1 MNSLSLLSRVC
12 THFAAL
18 GFAVALS
25 APTILHAQCADSLE
39 PDALGCPTPMMPSP
53 LEVKGGVAVPGFST
67 APSTPSA
74 DHSSMASAVG
84 SVSGGE
90 SFRDAATRQ
99 REVSSG
105 VRTQVEEETEFQ
117 KFVATSTGRL
127 LRHFGADLFS
137 QAIFAPVL
145 NGPAPQEMIIGPD
158 DELKI
163 RIWGQINFSADL
175 RVTRGGDIYL
185 PKVGPVH
192 VAGLPFSEVT
202 EHTKSAIQPYYRNFG
217 LTVDLGEIHTIQ
229 IYMTG
234 LARRPGA
241 YTVSGL
247 STLVDAV
254 FASGGPSPQGS
265 MRHVLLKRKGTVVT
279 DYDLYALVVNG
290 DKTGDVQLQPGD
302 VLYIP
307 AAGEQVAL
315 LGSVRQPAIYE
326 LRGAQSLTQIIDAAG
341 GKSNIAAKSR
351 ISIERIVDHSTRQ
364 AIEVSLDEAGAS
376 SVLHD
381 GDIVRIDPILPVF
394 KQTVTLRGAVANP
407 GKFNWRQGIRLSDLI
422 PDRDSLV
429 KRDYWW
435 ERARLGMP
443 TPELSAP
450 AAAEG
455 NDEKPAAVSSPSA
468 QTNWNYAVVERL
480 NPATMAT
487 TLIPFSLGM
496 LVLEH
501 DNSQDMELQP
511 GDVITIFTQSD
522 IRIPVKEQTKY
533 VRLEGEFVHP
543 GIYSIGPE
551 DNLRSVIAKA
561 GGFTPQA
568 YLYGSVFTRVS
579 TRDQE
584 QRELEEFA
592 SRLEHQYRRDMVQ
605 RAGMPYVGASA
616 GQVAGQL
623 AGNTETNAANQAVIA
638 QVRNMRATGRVVLS
652 LSQQSVE
659 ENIPDMQLEDGD
671 RLEVPFRPA
680 TVQVIGAV
688 YNPHAFICRV
698 GAKAAQYLQIAGG
711 VTREADRSRMY
722 ILRADGTVAAGAT
735 GMFSHGVEDIELHP
749 GDALIVP
756 EKQLRPS
763 KMNTALAWTQAL
775 SQSTLTAIE
784 VNALTH

>member
-1 MNSLSLLSRVC
+1 M
-12 THFAAL
+12 
-18 GFAVALS
+18 
-25 APTILHAQCADSLE
+25 LHAQCADSPE
-39 PDALGCPTPMMPSP
+39 PDALGCPVPMVPSQ
-53 LEVKGGVAVPGFST
+53 LEMKGSFTVPGSTT

-74 DHSSMASAVG
+74 DHSSLASAVG

-90 SFRDAATRQ
+90 SFRESATRQ
-99 REVSSG
+99 REVVSG
-105 VRTQVEEETEFQ
+105 AKTKIEEETEFQ
-117 KFVATSTGRL
+117 KFVAASTGRR
-127 LRHFGADLFS
+127 LRQFGAELFS
-137 QAIFAPVL
+137 QVIFAPVL
-145 NGPAPQEMIIGPD
+145 NGPAPQEMIIGPE

-163 RIWGQINFSADL
+163 RIWGQVNFSTDL
-175 RVTRGGDIYL
+175 RVSRGGDIYL

-192 VAGLPFSEVT
+192 MAGLPFSEVAG
-202 EHTKSAIQPYYRNFG
+202 HLKSAIQPYYRNFD

-254 FASGGPSPQGS
+254 FASGGPSQQGS

-279 DYDLYALVVNG
+279 DYDLYALVING

-302 VLYIP
+302 VLYFP

-326 LRGAQSLTQIIDAAG
+326 LRGAQSLNQIIDAAG
-341 GKSNIAAKSR
+341 GKSTIASKSR
-351 ISIERIVDHSTRQ
+351 ISIERIVDHSMRQ
-364 AIEVSLDEAGAS
+364 AIEVSLDEAGETGM
-376 SVLHD
+376 LHD

-407 GKFNWRQGIRLSDLI
+407 GKFNWHQGIRLSDLI
-422 PDRDSLV
+422 PDRESLV

-480 NPATMAT
+480 DPATMAT
-487 TLIPFSLGM
+487 ILIPFSLGK

-501 DNSQDMELQP
+501 DKSQDMELQP
-511 GDVITIFTQSD
+511 GDVVTIFTQSD

-551 DNLRSVIAKA
+551 DNLRTVIAKA
-561 GGFTPQA
+561 GGLTPQA
-568 YLYGSVFTRVS
+568 YLYGAVFTRVS
-579 TRDQE
+579 TRVQE

-592 SRLEHQYRRDMVQ
+592 TRLEQQYRRDMVL
-605 RAGMPYVGASA
+605 RTGMPYAGSNV
-616 GQVAGQL
+616 GQVATG
-623 AGNTETNAANQAVIA
+623 AETIAANQAVIA
-638 QVRNMRATGRVVLS
+638 QVRNMRATGRVVLN
-652 LSQQSVE
+652 LTRQSGE
-659 ENIPDMQLEDGD
+659 EAIPDLQLEDGD

-688 YNPHAFICRV
+688 YNPHAFIHRA
-698 GAKAAQYLQIAGG
+698 GAKAAQYLQVAGG
-711 VTREADRSRMY
+711 VTRDADRSRMY
-722 ILRADGTVAAGAT
+722 ILRADGTVAAGST
-735 GMFSHGVEDIELHP
+735 RMFSHGVEEIELHA

-756 EKQLRPS
+756 ERQLCPS
-763 KMNTALAWTQAL
+763 KIKSALAWTQAL
-775 SQSTLTAIE
+775 SQSTLTALE
-784 VNALTH
+784 VNALTK